1 MSSIGRSAIG
11 RILALSLFLRNEKSG
26 MDYRQALGSSLRRI
40 RKARGLSQESFM
52 SISSRAH
59 ISMLERGLKG
69 VTIEKMIE
77 IAEVMEVHPLT
88 VLLDSFSNYE
98 GVTAER
104 LLNQIAEEIRL
115 IGGREFEAQ

>member
-1 MSSIGRSAIG
+1 
-11 RILALSLFLRNEKSG
+11 
-26 MDYRQALGSSLRRI
+26 
-40 RKARGLSQESFM
+40 
-52 SISSRAH
+52 
-59 ISMLERGLKG
+59 MLERGLKG

>member
-1 MSSIGRSAIG
+1 
-11 RILALSLFLRNEKSG
+11 

-77 IAEVMEVHPLT
+77 IAEVMGVHPLT
-88 VLLDSFSNYE
+88 VLLDSFSSYE
-98 GVTAER
+98 GVTSER
-104 LLNQIAEEIRL
+104 LLKQIAQEHEEL
-115 IGGREFEAQ
+115 GGD

>member
-1 MSSIGRSAIG
+1 
-11 RILALSLFLRNEKSG
+11 
-26 MDYRQALGSSLRRI
+26 
-40 RKARGLSQESFM
+40 M

-88 VLLDSFSNYE
+88 VLLDSFSSYE
-98 GVTAER
+98 GVMPEK
-104 LLNQIAEEIRL
+104 LLEQIVREHNELR
-115 IGGREFEAQ
+115 GG